1 MKCSR
6 TIKSLTVGVS
16 LTLLLSFSNNESYR
30 TEHNVKM
37 PYKKYGY
44 TDRQAAARLLDRFSF
59 GARPGEVDAVVNM
72 GIDKWFEQQLEGA
85 DTDTEVVKR
94 LANFKTLGLDNE
106 TIVNTYLNPGQIVRF
121 AVKNGLVNKDSI
133 QADKKAYQDQLRNL
147 MQQMG
152 LRPLQELQTELIN
165 QKIIRAAYS
174 NNQLHEVLTD
184 FWFNHFNVSLTK
196 PQCVQYIQT
205 YERDAIR
212 PNVTGNFSTMLLATA
227 KHPAML
233 EFLDN
238 ASSVSDK
245 NRLVNKR
252 VEAAVQQQL
261 EKKADDMQSA
271 GSPLAPFAQQAVQ
284 ARKVQGLNENYAR
297 EIMELHTLGVDGGYT
312 QADVTAVARALTGW
326 GLRPLV
332 KDAPGRNLY
341 ERGLQ
346 NNFGNRG
353 FVVEKDF
360 FFRADKH
367 DDEAKT
373 ILGKNF
379 PANGGY
385 KEGEEVINMLANHPS
400 TAQFIAKKIAI
411 RFVSD
416 TPATSLVNKMAE
428 TFRKTDGNIKAV
440 LITMVNDREFWN
452 QKSSREK
459 IKSPFELAISAI
471 RATNADVQQPAQV
484 FNWINK
490 MGQKIYFYQ
499 APTGFPD
506 RASYWINT
514 GALLNRMN
522 FGLAF
527 AAQKIP
533 GIKID
538 LAALNNNHEPE
549 STEDALHVYSNIFLP
564 ERDNKQNIKRL
575 TAMVADQSLAQKIND
590 AVEKTSPMQQQT
602 EDNMMDA
609 MTAVKRNDDKLALNK
624 KNKSI
629 ITATLPGNNSMMAQ
643 VAGIIIGSP
652 EFQRK

>member
-1 MKCSR
+1 MTFANDLCLAL
-6 TIKSLTVGVS
+6 IKPF
-16 LTLLLSFSNNESYR
+16 LSFSVLSKTYSMNWRRMYKRLVAGVCLTLVFAFSEKGAENYR
-30 TEHNVKM
+30 SVRI

-72 GIDKWFEQQLEGA
+72 GINKWFEQQLAGDDA
-85 DTDTEVVKR
+85 DTAVTSR
-94 LANFKTLGLDNE
+94 LAGFKTLDLDNE
-106 TIVNTYLNPGQIVRF
+106 TIVNTYLDGGQINRF
-121 AVKNGLVNKDSI
+121 GIKNGLPNGDTI
-133 QADKKAYQDQLRNL
+133 QGDKKAYQERVRNL

-152 LRPLQELQTELIN
+152 LKPLQELQNELIN

-196 PQCVQYIQT
+196 PQCQQFILT

-212 PNVTGNFSTMLLATA
+212 PYVTGNFSEMLLATA

-238 ASSVSDK
+238 ASSVSDNNK
-245 NRLVNKR
+245 LVNKK
-252 VEAAVQQQL
+252 VEAVVQQQ
-261 EKKADDMQSA
+261 
-271 GSPLAPFAQQAVQ
+271 QAAQ

-312 QADVTAVARALTGW
+312 QADVTSVARALTGW
-326 GLRPLV
+326 SLRPLA
-332 KDAPGRNLY
+332 KDAPARNLF
-341 ERGLQ
+341 EKGLQ

-353 FVVEKDF
+353 FIVEKDF

-367 DDEAKT
+367 DDDPKT
-373 ILGKNF
+373 ILGKDF
-379 PANGGY
+379 PTNGGY
-385 KEGEEVINMLANHPS
+385 KEGEEVITMLAKHPS
-400 TAQFIAKKIAI
+400 TAQFIAKKIAT

-416 TPATSLVNKMAE
+416 TPSVSLVNKMAE

-452 QKSSREK
+452 QKSVREK
-459 IKSPFELAISAI
+459 VKSPFELAISAI
-471 RATNADVQQPAQV
+471 RATNADVQQPVQV
-484 FNWINK
+484 FNWVNK
-490 MGQKIYFYQ
+490 MGQKIYYYQ

-527 AAQKIP
+527 ATQKIP

-538 LAALNNNHEPE
+538 LASLNNNHEPE
-549 STEDALHVYSNIFLP
+549 SAEDALKVYSNIFLP
-564 ERDNKQNIKRL
+564 ERDHTENLKRL
-575 TAMVADQSLAQKIND
+575 TTIVTDRSVVQKIND
-590 AVEKTSPMQQQT
+590 AAE
-602 EDNMMDA
+602 
-609 MTAVKRNDDKLALNK
+609 
-624 KNKSI
+624 KNKEA
-629 ITATLPGNNSMMAQ
+629 ATPVAINNHSMISQ